1 MSFNLRSITLDIE
14 TTGLSFLEGHK
25 IVEIGCVEL
34 LDNFPSGKTWQR
46 YINPERTMPEDA
58 FKIHGLSEEFLSSK
72 PVFSEIIDDFL
83 NFIKDSDLIIHN
95 SRFDLPFINYELEIN
110 KSKALD
116 PKKNKIIDTL
126 NLARKMYPGQ
136 SVSLDALSRRYKINI
151 ERENHG
157 ALLDAEILA
166 EVYLEM
172 NGGRQKNI
180 ILSERVN
187 NKKKSRSLQTN
198 DYSKKIYVINDQ
210 EEKKHQELLDFINN
224 L

>member
-1 MSFNLRSITLDIE
+1 MRSITLDIE

-34 LDNFPSGKTWQR
+34 LNNFPSGKTWQR
-46 YINPERTMPEDA
+46 YINPERSMPEEA
-58 FKIHGLSEEFLSSK
+58 FKIHGLSDEFLSNK
-72 PVFSEIIDDFL
+72 PVFSDIIDDFL

-110 KSKALD
+110 NSKALD
-116 PKKNKIIDTL
+116 PKKNNVIDTL
-126 NLARKMYPGQ
+126 KLARKMHPGQ
-136 SVSLDALSRRYKINI
+136 SVSLDALSRRYKVNI

-172 NGGRQKNI
+172 NGGRQQNI
-180 ILSERVN
+180 NLTESVN
-187 NKKKSRSLQTN
+187 KTKKSIHVHKYMTIQKKYMRSLIKKKKSTKNCLIS
-198 DYSKKIYVINDQ
+198 
-210 EEKKHQELLDFINN
+210 
-224 L
+224 

>member
-1 MSFNLRSITLDIE
+1 MRSITLDIE

-34 LDNFPSGKTWQR
+34 LNNFPSGKTWQR
-46 YINPERTMPEDA
+46 YINPERSIPEEA
-58 FKIHGLSEEFLSSK
+58 FKIHGLSNEFLSNK
-72 PVFSEIIDDFL
+72 PVFSDIIDDFL

-110 KSKALD
+110 NSKALD
-116 PKKNKIIDTL
+116 PKKNKVIDTL
-126 NLARKMYPGQ
+126 NLARKIHPGQ
-136 SVSLDALSRRYKINI
+136 SVSLDALSRRYKVNI

-172 NGGRQKNI
+172 NGGRQQNI
-180 ILSERVN
+180 NLTESVN
-187 NKKKSRSLQTN
+187 KTKKSTKYTN
-198 DYSKKIYVINDQ
+198 I
-210 EEKKHQELLDFINN
+210 
-224 L
+224 

>member
-1 MSFNLRSITLDIE
+1 MRSIALDIE

-25 IVEIGCVEL
+25 IVEVGCVEL
-34 LDNFPSGKTWQR
+34 LNNFPSGKTWQR
-46 YINPERTMPEDA
+46 YINPERLMPEEA
-58 FKIHGLSEEFLSSK
+58 FKIHGLSDEFLSNK
-72 PVFSEIIDDFL
+72 PVFSDIIDDFL

-110 KSKALD
+110 NSKALD
-116 PKKNKIIDTL
+116 PKKNKVIDTL
-126 NLARKMYPGQ
+126 NLARKIHPGQ

-172 NGGRQKNI
+172 HGGRQQNINLTENENKTKKNI
-180 ILSERVN
+180 STQIY
-187 NKKKSRSLQTN
+187 
-198 DYSKKIYVINDQ
+198 DYSRKIYEVTDQ
-210 EEKKHQELLDFINN
+210 EKKKHQELIDFINN
-224 L
+224 F

>member
-1 MSFNLRSITLDIE
+1 MRSITLDIE

-34 LDNFPSGKTWQR
+34 VNNIPSGKTWQR
-46 YINPERTMPEDA
+46 YINPERTMPEEA
-58 FKIHGLSEEFLSSK
+58 FKIHGLSEDFLDNK
-72 PVFSEIIDDFL
+72 PVFSDIIDDFL

-95 SRFDLPFINYELEIN
+95 SRFDLPFINYELEAN
-110 KSKALD
+110 NSKAID
-116 PKKNKIIDTL
+116 PKKNNVIDTL

-172 NGGRQKNI
+172 HGGRQQNI
-180 ILSERVN
+180 NLTEN
-187 NKKKSRSLQTN
+187 ENKTKISISTQIY
-198 DYSKKIYVINDQ
+198 DYSKKIYEVTNQ
-210 EEKKHQELLDFINN
+210 EKKDHQELIDFINN
-224 L
+224 FKQVL

>member
-1 MSFNLRSITLDIE
+1 MRSITLDIE

-34 LDNFPSGKTWQR
+34 LNNFPSGKTWQR
-46 YINPERTMPEDA
+46 YINPERSMPEEA
-58 FKIHGLSEEFLSSK
+58 FKIHGLSDEFLSNK
-72 PVFSEIIDDFL
+72 PVFSDIIDDFL

-110 KSKALD
+110 NSKALD
-116 PKKNKIIDTL
+116 PKKNNVIDTL
-126 NLARKMYPGQ
+126 NLARKMHPGQ

-172 NGGRQKNI
+172 NGGRQQNI
-180 ILSERVN
+180 NLTESVN
-187 NKKKSRSLQTN
+187 KIKKSTHTQIY
-198 DYSKKIYVINDQ
+198 DYSKKIYEVTDQ
-210 EEKKHQELLDFINN
+210 EKKASRIA
-224 L
+224 

>member
-1 MSFNLRSITLDIE
+1 MRSVTLDIE

-34 LDNFPSGKTWQR
+34 VNNFPSGKTWQR
-46 YINPERTMPEDA
+46 YINPERSMPEEA
-58 FKIHGLSEEFLSSK
+58 FKIHGLSEEFLINK
-72 PVFSEIIDDFL
+72 PVFSDIIDDFL

-95 SRFDLPFINYELEIN
+95 SRFDLTFINYELEAN
-110 KSKALD
+110 NSKAID
-116 PKKNKIIDTL
+116 PKKNNVIDTL
-126 NLARKMYPGQ
+126 NLARRMYPGQ

-172 NGGRQKNI
+172 HGGRQQNINLTENENKTKKNI
-180 ILSERVN
+180 STQIY
-187 NKKKSRSLQTN
+187 
-198 DYSKKIYVINDQ
+198 DYSRKIYEVTDQ
-210 EEKKHQELLDFINN
+210 EKKKHQELIDFINN
-224 L
+224 F

>member
-1 MSFNLRSITLDIE
+1 MRSITLDIE

-34 LDNFPSGKTWQR
+34 LNNFPSGKTWQR
-46 YINPERTMPEDA
+46 YINPERSMPEEA
-58 FKIHGLSEEFLSSK
+58 FKIHGLSNEFLSNK
-72 PVFSEIIDDFL
+72 PVFSDIIDDFL

-110 KSKALD
+110 NSKALD
-116 PKKNKIIDTL
+116 PKKNNVIDTL
-126 NLARKMYPGQ
+126 NLARKMHPGQ

-172 NGGRQKNI
+172 NGGRQQNI
-180 ILSERVN
+180 NLTESVN
-187 NKKKSRSLQTN
+187 KTKKSTRAQIY
-198 DYSKKIYVINDQ
+198 DYSKKIYEVTDQ
-210 EEKKHQELLDFINN
+210 EKKKHQELLDFINN
-224 L
+224 F

>member
-1 MSFNLRSITLDIE
+1 MRSITLDIE

-34 LDNFPSGKTWQR
+34 LNNFPSGKTWQR
-46 YINPERTMPEDA
+46 YINPERSMPEEA
-58 FKIHGLSEEFLSSK
+58 FKIHGLSEEFLSNK
-72 PVFSEIIDDFL
+72 PVFSDIIDDFL

-95 SRFDLPFINYELEIN
+95 SRFDFPFINYELEIN
-110 KSKALD
+110 NRKALD
-116 PKKNKIIDTL
+116 PKKNKVIDTL
-126 NLARKMYPGQ
+126 NLARKMHPGQ

-172 NGGRQKNI
+172 NGGRQQNINLTETVNKTKKN
-180 ILSERVN
+180 
-187 NKKKSRSLQTN
+187 TN
-198 DYSKKIYVINDQ
+198 TQIYDYSKKIYEVTDQ
-210 EEKKHQELLDFINN
+210 EKKSIKNCLIS
-224 L
+224 

>member
-1 MSFNLRSITLDIE
+1 MRSITLDIE

-34 LDNFPSGKTWQR
+34 LNNFPSGKTWQR
-46 YINPERTMPEDA
+46 YINPERSMPEEA
-58 FKIHGLSEEFLSSK
+58 FKIHGLSDEFLSNK
-72 PVFSEIIDDFL
+72 PVFSDIIDDFL

-110 KSKALD
+110 NSKALD
-116 PKKNKIIDTL
+116 PKKNNVIDTL

-172 NGGRQKNI
+172 HGGRQQNINLTESVNKTKKNTSTQI
-180 ILSERVN
+180 Y
-187 NKKKSRSLQTN
+187 
-198 DYSKKIYVINDQ
+198 DYSKKIYEVTDQ
-210 EEKKHQELLDFINN
+210 EKKKASRIT
-224 L
+224 